1 MKSSLSSAK
10 KQRLIFY
17 ISMAALP
24 VLQFC
29 IFYIYLNIRSFAMAF
44 QTFDRGAGQLIF
56 TGFNQFKDV
65 FEAIG
70 TKPELQASFGN
81 SLELFLWTF
90 VFGALLS
97 VLFSFYIFKKFPGS
111 GFFKII
117 LYLPHIVSNI
127 VFVVMYSFFLDN
139 AVPAIADKLF
149 GAEVMP
155 LIGNWIND
163 VGTTRVAVIVFTIWI
178 SFGTQVLMY
187 TGAMSSI
194 SESVIESGKLDGIT
208 PIKELV
214 FIVIPLIWSTFVT
227 FMVVSVAGLFTNQ
240 MSLFAFFGTNAP
252 PELYTFGYYLYKE
265 VYQAT
270 TMESYPFLS
279 AMGMLMTVVAV
290 PATLLVKWA
299 LDKYGPKTE

>member
-1 MKSSLSSAK
+1 
-10 KQRLIFY
+10 
-17 ISMAALP
+17 
-24 VLQFC
+24 
-29 IFYIYLNIRSFAMAF
+29 MAF
-44 QTFDRGAGQLIF
+44 QTFDRETGQFIL
-56 TGFNQFKDV
+56 TGFNQFAAV
-65 FEAIG
+65 FEAISI
-70 TKPELQASFGN
+70 KPELQASFAN

-90 VFGALLS
+90 IFGALLS
-97 VLFSFYIFKKFPGS
+97 VLFSYYIFKKFPGS

-240 MSLFAFFGTNAP
+240 MSLFAFFGTVAP

-279 AMGMLMTVVAV
+279 AIGLLMTAVAV
-290 PATLLVKWA
+290 PVTLFVKWA

>member
-1 MKSSLSSAK
+1 MKNTLSSAK

-17 ISMAALP
+17 VSIAVLP

-29 IFYIYLNIRSFAMAF
+29 IFYIYLNFRSFAMAF
-44 QTFDRGAGQLIF
+44 QTFDSKLGQFVF
-56 TGFNQFKDV
+56 TGFNQFTAVFDAFKTDV
-65 FEAIG
+65 AM
-70 TKPELQASFGN
+70 QASVGN

-97 VLFSFYIFKKFPGS
+97 VLFSYYIFKRYPGS

-117 LYLPHIVSNI
+117 LYLPHIVSSV

-139 AVPAIADKLF
+139 AVPVIAEKVF
-149 GAEVMP
+149 GKEVMP

-163 VGTTRVAVIVFTIWI
+163 VQTTRVAVIVFTIWI

-208 PIKELV
+208 PMKELV

-227 FMVVSVAGLFTNQ
+227 FMVVSVAGLFSNQ

-265 VYQAT
+265 IYSAT
-270 TMESYPFLS
+270 TVVDYPFLS
-279 AMGMLMTVVAV
+279 AIGLLMTAIAV
-290 PATLLVKWA
+290 PVTLFVKWA
-299 LDKYGPKTE
+299 LDKFGPKTE